1 MASAKPSQAAKV
13 KRHESISYVP
23 FGRTGWEV
31 SEVCGGTMTWGS
43 FNDKEEMAWE
53 QLDKMVALGVNFID
67 TAELYPVAFN
77 YGQTTERWIGNWLRR
92 RVAEGK
98 VQRSS
103 LYIATKINPMGIGA
117 TLEGREKQAHGYDD
131 EILEHSCRA
140 SLERLGCGAIDLY
153 QLHWPSRDTPVFG
166 CASFYPEGK
175 NRPMKFVDMGEG
187 TGTDMADGG
196 MGVFERQ
203 VKAVGKLIKAGLI
216 KHWGLSNENAYGIT
230 MFCLAAD
237 KLGVPR
243 PVSCQNDFSMLNRT
257 YESDAWEAAYRF
269 GVVGLPYGAL
279 AGGVLSGKYSSAKY
293 ANADPERPLSQCRM
307 RVQPDFQPRYGM
319 PMAMLAMDKYV
330 ALAEEYGVT
339 PTELA
344 LAWAKQRQCN
354 ASVIMGSTTVRQVE
368 ECVNAFKLELP
379 DELMDKVRRAPI
391 AARRLARGSACVCA
405 RARHLSWEHLCCES
419 PHLARWPRARAGRCP
434 PRGVPLA
441 DDVLLRQVRL
451 HAGGL
456 PRGRRVARLDA
467 EAVECDAQANRRA
480 ARGGRGGG
488 RGAGGLCGD
497 EEQVS

>member
-1 MASAKPSQAAKV
+1 MPPPAAKV
-13 KRHESISYVP
+13 KRHESLTYVP
-23 FGRTGWEV
+23 FGRTGWKV

-53 QLDKMVALGVNFID
+53 QLDRMVALGVNFID

-77 YGQTTERWIGNWLRR
+77 YGQTTERWIGNWLKK

-98 VQRSS
+98 VQRGS

-140 SLERLGCGAIDLY
+140 SLERLQCGAIDLY

-175 NRPMKFVDMGEG
+175 NRPMTFVDMGKG

-196 MGVFERQ
+196 MSVFERQ
-203 VKAVGKLIKAGLI
+203 VKAVGKLIKQGLI

-257 YESDAWEAAYRF
+257 YESDTWEAAYRF

-279 AGGVLSGKYSSAKY
+279 AGGVLSGKYTSAKY
-293 ANADPERPLSQCRM
+293 ADPDRPLSACRM
-307 RVQPDFQPRYGM
+307 RVTPDFQPRYGM
-319 PMAMLAMDKYV
+319 PVAMLAMDKYV
-330 ALAEEYGVT
+330 ALAEEYAVT

-354 ASVIMGSTTVRQVE
+354 ASIIIGSTTVRQVE

-379 DELMDKVRRAPI
+379 DELMDRVDALHEEFRSPTMYYCEKSVCMNAKFLGSDAWHASMPRPWSAMLKVK
-391 AARRLARGSACVCA
+391 
-405 RARHLSWEHLCCES
+405 
-419 PHLARWPRARAGRCP
+419 P
-434 PRGVPLA
+434 PGAL
-441 DDVLLRQVRL
+441 
-451 HAGGL
+451 
-456 PRGRRVARLDA
+456 
-467 EAVECDAQANRRA
+467 RA
-480 ARGGRGGG
+480 AV
-488 RGAGGLCGD
+488 AAAVATLAVC
-497 EEQVS
+497 VAMKNK